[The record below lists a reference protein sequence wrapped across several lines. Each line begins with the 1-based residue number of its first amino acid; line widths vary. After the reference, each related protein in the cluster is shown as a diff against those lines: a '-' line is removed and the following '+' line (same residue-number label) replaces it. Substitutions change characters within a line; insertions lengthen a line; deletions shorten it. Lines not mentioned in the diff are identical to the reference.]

1 MWVTLIA
8 LGGSQFA
15 HLDVVA
21 RMRSMNLRESYFILV
36 ARSGCVSKNKG
47 KTGRDRVPSSA

>member
-36 ARSGCVSKNKG
+36 ARSGFVSKNKG